1 MARPIKVD
9 FADIIKG
16 AAKDLKNQARHA
28 NIKKYSPHE
37 KQYLFHVSDAKRKLL
52 IGGNRSGKTEGGTAE
67 GIWRATCTHP
77 YRPELNAIGA
87 NLGRVIGV
95 DFPKGVD
102 KILIPK
108 YSRLTY
114 PSILRGGAWETAY
127 DRGARTLHFTNGSEI
142 EFMSYDQDLDKF
154 SGTSRH
160 WIHMDEEPPSSI
172 YGENLAR
179 LIDTNGDFW
188 ITMTPVDG
196 ITWIYEKLYEPNIKL
211 PEEDRTIGIIEIST
225 FDNPHIKEQALR
237 TFAQGIGDE
246 EEIGTRLGGG
256 FIQQGGRVYP
266 NFDPTKGGTH
276 VLAEPIESPKDM
288 FPSSSWLWIMSLD
301 SGIKNPTSVHWY
313 AVNQY
318 GFVIAFDEWY
328 KEGLVVK
335 QHAQHIKQIIASHGR
350 FPDILV
356 ADPSIKRRDASTGT
370 SVQLEFQKA
379 GLSFT
384 LGNNDKRPGI
394 DRVRTYFNPML
405 LSAGLGF
412 EPHPLFPEANIEYP
426 GIRISPKCEKLIWE
440 GKLYRFKTYANKK
453 LNDERN
459 PYEEPNEKNDHAMD
473 DLRYALMTRPD
484 LHANNNGMSNKK
496 LDDVM
501 NTLSMKIAKGQSFDI
516 SDPHDRLETFNENDP
531 DSWNPYSNS
540 MPSSEW
546 EFDEHLGGSY

>member
-1 MARPIKVD
+1 MARPSKINLED
-9 FADIIKG
+9 MFKG
-16 AAKDLKNQARHA
+16 MGESLIQQSKQP
-28 NIKKYSPHE
+28 NIKKYRPHD
-37 KQYLFHVSDAKRKLL
+37 KQYRFHTSKAKRKLL

-67 GIWRATCTHP
+67 GIWRAASTHP
-77 YRPELNAIGA
+77 YRSELNQMGPT
-87 NLGRVIGV
+87 NGRVIGV
-95 DFPKGVD
+95 DFTQGVD

-127 DRGARTLHFTNGSEI
+127 DKGARTLNLTTGSTI

-154 SGTSRH
+154 AGTSRH
-160 WIHMDEEPPSSI
+160 WIHMDEEPPESI

-211 PEEDRTIGIIEIST
+211 PEDERRVDIIEISS
-225 FDNPHIKEQALR
+225 FDNPFLSEEALT
-237 TFAQGIGDE
+237 TFGEGLDDDE
-246 EEIGTRLGGG
+246 EISTRLGGG

-266 NFDPTKGGTH
+266 NFDPTVGGPH
-276 VLAEPIESPKDM
+276 VLKEPISNPKDL
-288 FPSSSWLWIMSLD
+288 FPSRNWMWIMSLD

-318 GFVIAFDEWY
+318 GFVIVFDEWY
-328 KEGLVVK
+328 KEGLTAK
-335 QHAQHIKQIIASHGR
+335 QHAPIIKKKIAEHGR
-350 FPDILV
+350 FPDLLV
-356 ADPSIKRRDASTGT
+356 ADPSIKKRDASTGT
-370 SVQLEFQKA
+370 SVHLEYQKQ

-384 LGNNDKRPGI
+384 FGNNDLRPGI
-394 DRVRTYFNPML
+394 DRVRTYFLPRL

-412 EPHPLFPEANIEYP
+412 EPHPLFPEANKEYP
-426 GIRISPKCEKLIWE
+426 GIRISPNCEKMIWE
-440 GKLYRFKTYANKK
+440 GKLYRFKTYVNKK

-459 PYEEPNEKNDHAMD
+459 PYEEPNPKNDHAMD

-484 LHANNNGMSNKK
+484 LVASNNAMSNKK
-496 LDDVM
+496 LDEVM
-501 NTLSMKIAKGQSFDI
+501 QALEMKIQRDVSYDIADPFD
-516 SDPHDRLETFNENDP
+516 SLDNFNKDDP

-540 MPSSEW
+540 TSSTEW
-546 EFDEHLGGSY
+546 EFDEHMGGQY